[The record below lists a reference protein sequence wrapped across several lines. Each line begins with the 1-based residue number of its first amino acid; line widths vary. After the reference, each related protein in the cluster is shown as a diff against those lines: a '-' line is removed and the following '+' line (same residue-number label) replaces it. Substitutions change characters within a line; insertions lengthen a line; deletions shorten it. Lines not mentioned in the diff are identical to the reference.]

1 MYFFKQILNT
11 IRGWFEEEP
20 HFTGTIIATE
30 RIGSR
35 IQKVTIALPS
45 PISLPFPIGCYIQTE
60 TWGCIPRAYSVATA
74 DTKSFTLLVSFA
86 GMGAGARFFRDAPV
100 GTEVICYGPF
110 DDFPYRYGTGRS
122 KVFFATSTGVAPF
135 RQMIEEAIKE
145 NAESIL
151 LLGTPTEAD
160 IAFKKDF
167 EILAQNPLF
176 HFIPV
181 LSSGD
186 ASWTGA
192 RGFVTGHTSDKV
204 DFLKKSDV
212 YICGV
217 PIMTMGVL
225 DLLEK
230 IGVPEKQI
238 FVQKFG

>member
-1 MYFFKQILNT
+1 MFFFKQIYNT
-11 IRGWFEEEP
+11 IRAWFEEAP

-35 IQKVTIALPS
+35 IQKVTIALPE
-45 PISLPFPIGCYIQTE
+45 PISKPFPIGCYIQAQTS
-60 TWGCIPRAYSVATA
+60 GCVPRAYSVAKANT
-74 DTKSFTLLVSFA
+74 TSFTLLVSFA
-86 GMGAGARFFRDAPV
+86 GMGVGARYFAEAPV
-100 GTEVICYGPF
+100 GEKVVCYGPF

-135 RQMIEEAIKE
+135 RRMTEEALKE
-145 NAESIL
+145 NVESVL
-151 LLGTPTEAD
+151 LLGTPKEED

-176 HFIPV
+176 RFIPV
-181 LSSGD
+181 LSAGS
-186 ASWTGA
+186 AEWKGA
-192 RGFVTGHTSDKV
+192 RGFVTNHTADIE

-225 DLLEK
+225 DLLKK